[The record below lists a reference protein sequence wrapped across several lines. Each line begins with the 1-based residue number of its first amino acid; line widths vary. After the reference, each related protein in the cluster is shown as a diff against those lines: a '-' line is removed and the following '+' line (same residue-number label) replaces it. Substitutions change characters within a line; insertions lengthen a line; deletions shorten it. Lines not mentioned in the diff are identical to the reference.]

1 MNERHFSFPSHPE
14 DLRILIVD
22 DVKTNRQLLYYIL
35 KKEGFQV
42 REAEEGKQAIQ
53 LFEEW
58 SPHIILMDHLM
69 PAMDGLKATEKI
81 RSLPGGKEVFIFIIT
96 ANVMGENETASR
108 EAGANAFIRKP
119 FRKAAL
125 LEEIHKH
132 LPSLER

>member
-1 MNERHFSFPSHPE
+1 MDEKNIFRPS
-14 DLRILIVD
+14 DFRILIVD

-42 REAEEGKQAIQ
+42 LEAEEGNQAIR

-58 SPHIILMDHLM
+58 APHIILMDHLM

-96 ANVMGENETASR
+96 ANVMEENEIASR

-119 FRKAAL
+119 FRKATL
-125 LEEIHKH
+125 LEELQKH
-132 LPSLER
+132 LPPLEQEQ